1 MGTAGQASTP
11 LCTPH
16 LISDCRIPIYPGHNT
31 RPESLIALRCN
42 FLMQWLCSA
51 WYIMGQAYAVA
62 WCLQS
67 SLQTARTQLQ
77 TRSCHPIATCPWG
90 YHQNDRTRF
99 GEDSVAQEAERSG
112 ASDALVWEVDECA
125 RNPLPPTALGSFPRH
140 TQGFYSTNCF
150 YATRLCTLCAV
161 QLSAHRAA
169 ASWC

>member
-1 MGTAGQASTP
+1 MYTP
-11 LCTPH
+11 PHKRLSYSYLSRSQHSSRIVDCTTLQLSDAMALLSMVYYGPGLCCGLVPAE
-16 LISDCRIPIYPGHNT
+16 LAPNS
-31 RPESLIALRCN
+31 
-42 FLMQWLCSA
+42 
-51 WYIMGQAYAVA
+51 
-62 WCLQS
+62 
-67 SLQTARTQLQ
+67 TQLQ